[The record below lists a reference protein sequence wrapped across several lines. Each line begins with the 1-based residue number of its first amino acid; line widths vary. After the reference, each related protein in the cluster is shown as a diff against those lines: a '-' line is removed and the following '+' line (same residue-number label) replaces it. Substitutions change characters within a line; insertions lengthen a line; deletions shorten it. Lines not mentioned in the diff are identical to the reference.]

1 MRIYIAGPMTGL
13 PEYNYPA
20 FNAAAEELRR
30 QGHEVENP
38 AENPEPPCRSWEG
51 YMRMAVAQLVR
62 CETVALLPGW
72 EASKGA
78 NVEHRLAHDLGLKV
92 LPISALGVAA

>member
-1 MRIYIAGPMTGL
+1 MSGL

-20 FNAAAEELRR
+20 FNSAAEELRR

-38 AENPEPPCRSWEG
+38 AENPEPPCKSWAG

-62 CETVALLPGW
+62 CEVVALLPGW
-72 EASKGA
+72 ETSKGA
-78 NVEHRLAHDLGLKV
+78 SVEHRLAHDLGLKV
-92 LPISALGVAA
+92 LPVSALGIAA